1 MRRGTTPKIII
12 TTEFDWS
19 AWADQIFVIKEE

>member
-1 MRRGTTPKIII
+1 MMRVTTPKITI

-19 AWADQIFVIKEE
+19 AWADQIFVIEEE

>member
-19 AWADQIFVIKEE
+19 AWADQIFAIEEE